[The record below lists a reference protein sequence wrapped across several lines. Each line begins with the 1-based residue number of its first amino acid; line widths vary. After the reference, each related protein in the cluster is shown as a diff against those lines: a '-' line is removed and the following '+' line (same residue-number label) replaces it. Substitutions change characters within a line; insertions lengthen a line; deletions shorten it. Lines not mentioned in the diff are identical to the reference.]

1 MLLQPELRV
10 HAPHS
15 LVATPERYGDQHAGG
30 IVGPLMIGA
39 DEPLRVAARLA
50 TEDNSAV
57 GAVVGEHADAAVAVA
72 RHHHRLVADIG
83 ADEIVWV
90 RNLGFEGY
98 VRPIR
103 TAENAF
109 LLAVVDVL
117 IAVNPKRNASGSFC
131 RPRSVLQLA
140 DRVHGTPL
148 WSVRQPVVEC
158 SLTARMAKAFGL
170 RGTSG

>member
-1 MLLQPELRV
+1 
-10 HAPHS
+10 
-15 LVATPERYGDQHAGG
+15 
-30 IVGPLMIGA
+30 MIGA

-57 GAVVGEHADAAVAVA
+57 GAVIGEHVDAAVAVA
-72 RHHHRLVADIG
+72 RHHHRLVANIG

-109 LLAVVDVL
+109 LLAVVDAL

-131 RPRSVLQLA
+131 S
-140 DRVHGTPL
+140 H
-148 WSVRQPVVEC
+148 
-158 SLTARMAKAFGL
+158 SLTSQYL
-170 RGTSG
+170 P